1 MYKRQA
7 NGKVDRRAL
16 PAPERERSDSNVEFV
31 APRTPT
37 ELKLVAIWA
46 EVLGLE
52 QISINDNFFDLGGH
66 SLLATKLMFR
76 IREAFEID
84 ISLLALFDY
93 PSISALAGAIN
104 QVLATGDYQSQG
116 LNLEAEAVLA
126 PDIQPSTTTV
136 PTVSH
141 LGRIFLTGAT
151 GFLGSQLLYEL
162 LTTTNATISCLV
174 RANNLDAGWE
184 RLKDKLK
191 TSGLWSEDFS
201 SRIIPIVGDLGIS
214 SFGLSAS
221 QYNNLSQEIDVIY
234 HLGVKVHHLL
244 SYALLK
250 NANVLGTEEVLRMAS
265 LAKIK
270 PVHYV
275 STISVFSTSQS
286 DQPILESATVDP
298 RHLLK
303 SGYVETKWVG
313 EQLVWEAAKRGLP
326 VKVYRPSRIGGSS
339 KTGIS
344 NFDDLLSRFIKG
356 CIQLK
361 HFPTWEGFE
370 ENLIPVD
377 YASKAIVSLSQK
389 EDCFGKAFHL
399 INPESVPLGD
409 IFNSVQSLG
418 YDLEEIN
425 YNDWRSELIEAPDN
439 PLYPYLAKFPESLSG
454 TKEKIEYDR
463 SNVVEGLKGSGIEL
477 PEVNRDLLKTYLSYF
492 EASGFLWN

>member
-1 MYKRQA
+1 
-7 NGKVDRRAL
+7 
-16 PAPERERSDSNVEFV
+16 
-31 APRTPT
+31 
-37 ELKLVAIWA
+37 
-46 EVLGLE
+46 
-52 QISINDNFFDLGGH
+52 
-66 SLLATKLMFR
+66 MFR